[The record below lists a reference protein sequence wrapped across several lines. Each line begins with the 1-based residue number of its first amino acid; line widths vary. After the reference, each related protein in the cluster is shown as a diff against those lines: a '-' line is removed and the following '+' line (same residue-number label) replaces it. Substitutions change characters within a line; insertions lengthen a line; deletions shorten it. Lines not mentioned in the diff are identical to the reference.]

1 MSAGATAGAH
11 LAVCNMS
18 ESTSFESLNLDAHLL
33 ERLDALGYEVATP
46 VQAMAITPAIEG
58 RDVLA
63 TARTGTGKT
72 AAFVLPILQTHRSG
86 VIICPT
92 RELALQVVKEIE
104 RLSGLDSIATALIG
118 GASMKKQIQQLNE
131 WPDAILV
138 ATPGRICDHMERGN
152 VDLDQYDVLVLD
164 EADEMLSMGFADDLD
179 YIVDQMNPDHQTL
192 LFSATM
198 PKHVQKLANKI
209 LDNPELIRASG
220 KEDRPPS
227 LVEQFVMI
235 CTLRQRVEAIE
246 KLLLAWQPNAV
257 IIFCKTRNR
266 VETVADILRPKGAE
280 ALHGGMSQA
289 ERTRVMNRFRE
300 GRTNVLV
307 ATDVAARGIDV
318 DRVDLVLQDD
328 LPTDDDTYI
337 HRVGRT
343 GRAGRTGRSVLMVGN
358 RAVRHIKRIEKKA
371 GELERMEIPTQ
382 KDIDHIQRAQLVE
395 EFSEIEAQQNAVD
408 TFNAAKDAGMSA
420 EDVAIAALSKLL
432 GSSPEKETSNVPKV
446 NKSDNGP
453 KPALVLGLGAMDGI
467 ERGAITGMVY
477 RVGNLPD
484 AVVGRIEMLDKIT
497 AVELPEEF
505 IDQLVQDLDQERVG
519 RRYVRPRR
527 SDDWTFQPEGRHPS
541 QRRHGG
547 GRQGGGRKGP
557 GGRHNSRGKGRSG
570 RSNRRR

>member
-1 MSAGATAGAH
+1 
-11 LAVCNMS
+11 MS
-18 ESTSFESLNLDAHLL
+18 ESITFESLNLETHLL
-33 ERLDALGYEVATP
+33 DRLDALGYEFATP
-46 VQAMAITPAIEG
+46 VQAMAIPPAVEG
-58 RDVLA
+58 KDVLA

-72 AAFVLPILQTHRSG
+72 AAFVLPILQTHKAG

-92 RELALQVVKEIE
+92 RELALQVVNEIE
-104 RLSGLDSIATALIG
+104 RLSGLDNIATALIG

-131 WPDAILV
+131 WPEAILV

-152 VDLDQYDVLVLD
+152 VDLDQYEVLVLD
-164 EADEMLSMGFADDLD
+164 EADEMLSMGFAEDLE
-179 YIVDQMNPDHQTL
+179 YIVDQMNPEHQTL

-198 PKHVQKLANKI
+198 PKHVQKLSNKI
-209 LDNPELIRASG
+209 LNEPVRIQASG
-220 KEDRPPS
+220 KEERPPS
-227 LVEQFVMI
+227 LVQQFVMV
-235 CTLRQRVEAIE
+235 CTLRERVDAIE
-246 KLLLAWQPNAV
+246 KLLLAWQPNAA

-318 DRVDLVLQDD
+318 DRVDLVIQDD

-343 GRAGRTGRSVLMVGN
+343 GRAGRNGRSVLMVGN

-371 GELERMEIPTQ
+371 GALERMDIPTQ

-395 EFSEIEAQQNAVD
+395 EFTEIEPQQNAID
-408 TFNAAKDAGMSA
+408 TFNEAVASGLSA
-420 EDVAIAALSKLL
+420 ENIAIAALSKLL
-432 GSSPEKETSNVPKV
+432 HSSTEKEKSSTPQV

-453 KPALVLGLGAMDGI
+453 KAALVLGLGAMDGI
-467 ERGAITGMVY
+467 DRGSITGMVY

-484 AVVGRIEMLDKIT
+484 ASVGRIEMLDKIT

-505 IDQLVQDLDQERVG
+505 IDQLVQDLEQERVG

-547 GRQGGGRKGP
+547 GGRHGGGRQGGGRKGP
-557 GGRHNSRGKGRSG
+557 GGRHNSRGNGRSG
-570 RSNRRR
+570 RQNRRR

>member
-1 MSAGATAGAH
+1 
-11 LAVCNMS
+11 
-18 ESTSFESLNLDAHLL
+18 
-33 ERLDALGYEVATP
+33 
-46 VQAMAITPAIEG
+46 
-58 RDVLA
+58 
-63 TARTGTGKT
+63 
-72 AAFVLPILQTHRSG
+72 
-86 VIICPT
+86 
-92 RELALQVVKEIE
+92 
-104 RLSGLDSIATALIG
+104 
-118 GASMKKQIQQLNE
+118 
-131 WPDAILV
+131 
-138 ATPGRICDHMERGN
+138 
-152 VDLDQYDVLVLD
+152 LD
-164 EADEMLSMGFADDLD
+164 EADEMLSMGFAEDLE
-179 YIVDQMNPDHQTL
+179 YIVDQMNPEHQTL

-198 PKHVQKLANKI
+198 PKHVQKLSNKI
-209 LDNPELIRASG
+209 LNEPERIQASG
-220 KEDRPPS
+220 KEERPPS
-227 LVEQFVMI
+227 LVQQFVMV
-235 CTLRQRVEAIE
+235 CTLRERVDAIE
-246 KLLLAWQPNAV
+246 KLLLAWQPNAA

-318 DRVDLVLQDD
+318 DRVDLVIQDD

-371 GELERMEIPTQ
+371 GALERMDIPTQ
-382 KDIDHIQRAQLVE
+382 QDIDHIQRAQLVE
-395 EFSEIEAQQNAVD
+395 EFTEVEPQQNAID
-408 TFNAAKDAGMSA
+408 TFNEALASGLTA
-420 EDVAIAALSKLL
+420 ENIAIAALSKLL
-432 GSSPEKETSNVPKV
+432 HSSPEQEKSSTPQV

-453 KPALVLGLGAMDGI
+453 KAALVLGLGAMDGI
-467 ERGAITGMVY
+467 DRGSITGMVY

-484 AVVGRIEMLDKIT
+484 ASVGRIEMLDKIT

-505 IDQLVQDLDQERVG
+505 IDQLVQDLEQERVG

-547 GRQGGGRKGP
+547 GGRQGGGRQGGGRKGP
-557 GGRHNSRGKGRSG
+557 GGRHNSRGNGRSG
-570 RSNRRR
+570 RQNRRR

>member
-1 MSAGATAGAH
+1 
-11 LAVCNMS
+11 MS
-18 ESTSFESLNLDAHLL
+18 ESTTFESLELEAHLL
-33 ERLDALGYEVATP
+33 DRLDALGYEFATP
-46 VQAMAITPAIEG
+46 VQALAIPPAIAG
-58 RDVLA
+58 KDILA

-72 AAFVLPILQTHRSG
+72 AAFVLPILQTHKAG

-92 RELALQVVKEIE
+92 RELALQVVNEIE
-104 RLSGLDSIATALIG
+104 RLSGLDNIATALIG

-131 WPDAILV
+131 WPEAILV

-152 VDLDQYDVLVLD
+152 VDLNQYDVLVLD
-164 EADEMLSMGFADDLD
+164 EADEMLSMGFAEDLD

-209 LDNPELIRASG
+209 LDEPEQIRASG
-220 KEDRPPS
+220 KAERPPS
-227 LVEQFVMI
+227 LVKQFVMI

-246 KLLLAWQPNAV
+246 KLLLLGNQTLQSSSAKHA
-257 IIFCKTRNR
+257 T
-266 VETVADILRPKGAE
+266 ESRPLLTFSGQRELKHFTEGCRRPSA
-280 ALHGGMSQA
+280 
-289 ERTRVMNRFRE
+289 RVMNRFRE

-307 ATDVAARGIDV
+307 ATDVASRGIDV
-318 DRVDLVLQDD
+318 DRVDLILQDD

-371 GELERMEIPTQ
+371 GSLEQIDVPTQ
-382 KDIDHIQRAQLVE
+382 QDIDDMQRAQLVQQ
-395 EFSEIEAQQNAVD
+395 FNEIEPQQTAFD
-408 TFNAAKDAGMSA
+408 AFNAARESGMSA
-420 EDVAIAALSKLL
+420 EKIAIAALSKLL
-432 GSSPEKETSNVPKV
+432 DSSSEQEATSTPQV

-453 KPALVLGLGAMDGI
+453 KAALVLGLGAMDGI
-467 ERGAITGMVY
+467 DRGAITGMVY

-484 AVVGRIEMLDKIT
+484 GSVGRIEMLDKIT

-519 RRYVRPRR
+519 HRYVRPRR

-547 GRQGGGRKGP
+547 GGRQGGGRKGP

-570 RSNRRR
+570 RSKRRR

>member
-1 MSAGATAGAH
+1 MT
-11 LAVCNMS
+11 
-18 ESTSFESLNLDAHLL
+18 EQTTFESLELEAHLL
-33 ERLDALGYEVATP
+33 DRLDALNYEFATP
-46 VQAMAITPAIEG
+46 VQAMAIPPAIEG
-58 RDVLA
+58 KDVLA

-72 AAFVLPILQTHRSG
+72 AAFVLPILQTHRAG

-92 RELALQVVKEIE
+92 RELALQVVNEIE
-104 RLSGLDSIATALIG
+104 RLSGLDNIATALIG
-118 GASMKKQIQQLNE
+118 GASMKKQIQQLTE

-152 VDLDQYDVLVLD
+152 VDLNQYDVLVLD
-164 EADEMLSMGFADDLD
+164 EADEMLSMGFADDLE
-179 YIVDQMNPDHQTL
+179 YIVEQMNPDHQTL

-198 PKHVQKLANKI
+198 PKHVQKLANRI
-209 LDNPELIRASG
+209 LENPVQIQASG
-220 KEDRPPS
+220 KEERPPS
-227 LVEQFVMI
+227 LVKQFVMV
-235 CTLRQRVEAIE
+235 CTLRQRVDAIE
-246 KLLLAWQPNAV
+246 KLLMAWQPNATM
-257 IIFCKTRNR
+257 IFCKTRNR
-266 VETVADILRPKGAE
+266 VETVADILRPSGAE
-280 ALHGGMSQA
+280 AIHGGMSQA

-318 DRVDLVLQDD
+318 DRVDLVIQDD

-371 GELERMEIPTQ
+371 GFLERMDVPSQE
-382 KDIDHIQRAQLVE
+382 DINKLQQGRLIE
-395 EFSEIEAQQNAVD
+395 EFMEIEPQPSAQE
-408 TFNAAKDAGMSA
+408 TLEAAKEAGLSA
-420 EDVAIAALSKLL
+420 EDVALAALSKLL
-432 GSSPEKETSNVPKV
+432 NSKDSDDAETVPQV

-467 ERGAITGMVY
+467 ARGAITGMVY
-477 RVGNLPD
+477 KVGNLPD
-484 AVVGRIEMLDKIT
+484 ASVGRIEILDKIT
-497 AVELPEEF
+497 AVELPEPF
-505 IDQLVQDLDQERVG
+505 IDQLVQDLEQERVG
-519 RRYVRPRR
+519 HRYVRPRR

-547 GRQGGGRKGP
+547 GGRQGGGRKGP
-557 GGRHNSRGKGRSG
+557 GGRHNARGKGRSG

>member
-1 MSAGATAGAH
+1 
-11 LAVCNMS
+11 MS
-18 ESTSFESLNLDAHLL
+18 EQTTFESLDLEAHLL
-33 ERLDALGYEVATP
+33 DRLDALNYEFATP
-46 VQAMAITPAIEG
+46 VQAMAIPPAIEG
-58 RDVLA
+58 KDVLA

-72 AAFVLPILQTHRSG
+72 AAFVLPILQTHRPG

-92 RELALQVVKEIE
+92 RELALQVVNEIE
-104 RLSGLDSIATALIG
+104 RLSGLDNIATALIG

-152 VDLDQYDVLVLD
+152 VDLNQYDVLVLD
-164 EADEMLSMGFADDLD
+164 EADEMLSMGFADDLE
-179 YIVDQMNPDHQTL
+179 YIVEQMNPDHQTL

-198 PKHVQKLANKI
+198 PKHVQKLANRI
-209 LDNPELIRASG
+209 LEEPVQIQASG
-220 KEDRPPS
+220 KEERPPS
-227 LVEQFVMI
+227 LVKQFVMV
-235 CTLRQRVEAIE
+235 CTLRQRVDAIE
-246 KLLLAWQPNAV
+246 KLLMAWQPNATM
-257 IIFCKTRNR
+257 IFCKTRNR
-266 VETVADILRPKGAE
+266 VETVADILRPSGAE
-280 ALHGGMSQA
+280 AIHGGMSQA

-318 DRVDLVLQDD
+318 DRVDLVIQDD

-371 GELERMEIPTQ
+371 GFLERMDVPSQE
-382 KDIDHIQRAQLVE
+382 DINKLQQGRLIE
-395 EFSEIEAQQNAVD
+395 EFMEIEPQSSAQETLD
-408 TFNAAKDAGMSA
+408 AAKEAGLSA
-420 EDVAIAALSKLL
+420 EDVALAALSKLL
-432 GSSPEKETSNVPKV
+432 NSKDSDDTETVPQV

-467 ERGAITGMVY
+467 ARGAITGMVY
-477 RVGNLPD
+477 KVGNLPD
-484 AVVGRIEMLDKIT
+484 ASVGRIEILDKIT
-497 AVELPEEF
+497 AVELPEPF
-505 IDQLVQDLDQERVG
+505 IDQLVQDLEQERVG
-519 RRYVRPRR
+519 HRYVRPRR

-547 GRQGGGRKGP
+547 GGRQGGGRKGP
-557 GGRHNSRGKGRSG
+557 GGRHNARGKGRSG

>member
-1 MSAGATAGAH
+1 
-11 LAVCNMS
+11 MS
-18 ESTSFESLNLDAHLL
+18 EQTTFESLDLEAHLL
-33 ERLDALGYEVATP
+33 DRLDALNYEFATP
-46 VQAMAITPAIEG
+46 VQAMAIPPAIEG
-58 RDVLA
+58 KDVLA

-72 AAFVLPILQTHRSG
+72 AAFVLPILQTHRPG

-92 RELALQVVKEIE
+92 RELALQVVNEIE
-104 RLSGLDSIATALIG
+104 RLSGLDNIATALIG
-118 GASMKKQIQQLNE
+118 GASMKKQIQQLTE

-152 VDLDQYDVLVLD
+152 VDLNQYDVLVLD
-164 EADEMLSMGFADDLD
+164 EADEMLSMGFADDLE
-179 YIVDQMNPDHQTL
+179 YIVEQMNPDHQTL

-198 PKHVQKLANKI
+198 PKHVQKLANRI
-209 LDNPELIRASG
+209 LEDPVQIQASG
-220 KEDRPPS
+220 KEERPPS
-227 LVEQFVMI
+227 LVRQFVMV
-235 CTLRQRVEAIE
+235 CTLRQRVDAIE
-246 KLLLAWQPNAV
+246 KLLMAWQPNATM
-257 IIFCKTRNR
+257 IFCKTRNR
-266 VETVADILRPKGAE
+266 VETVADILRPSGAE
-280 ALHGGMSQA
+280 AIHGGMSQA

-318 DRVDLVLQDD
+318 DRVDLVIQDD

-371 GELERMEIPTQ
+371 GFLERMDVPSQE
-382 KDIDHIQRAQLVE
+382 DINKLQQGRLIE
-395 EFSEIEAQQNAVD
+395 EFMEIEPQTSAQE
-408 TFNAAKDAGMSA
+408 TLEAAKEAGLSA
-420 EDVAIAALSKLL
+420 EDVALAALSKLL
-432 GSSPEKETSNVPKV
+432 NSKDSDDSETVPQV

-467 ERGAITGMVY
+467 ARGAITGMVY
-477 RVGNLPD
+477 KVGNLPD
-484 AVVGRIEMLDKIT
+484 ASVGRIEILDKIT
-497 AVELPEEF
+497 AVELPEPF
-505 IDQLVQDLDQERVG
+505 IDQLVQDLEQERVG
-519 RRYVRPRR
+519 HRYVRPRR

-547 GRQGGGRKGP
+547 GGRQGGGRKGP
-557 GGRHNSRGKGRSG
+557 GGRHNARGKGRSG

>member
-1 MSAGATAGAH
+1 MSD
-11 LAVCNMS
+11 
-18 ESTSFESLNLDAHLL
+18 STTFESLELEAHLL
-33 ERLDALGYEVATP
+33 DRLDALGYEFATP
-46 VQAMAITPAIEG
+46 VQAMAIPPAIAG

-72 AAFVLPILQTHRSG
+72 AAFVLPILQTHKPG

-92 RELALQVVKEIE
+92 RELALQVVNEIE
-104 RLSGLDSIATALIG
+104 RLSGLDNIATALIG
-118 GASMKKQIQQLNE
+118 GASMKKQIQQLTE

-152 VDLDQYDVLVLD
+152 VDLNQYDVLVLD
-164 EADEMLSMGFADDLD
+164 EADEMLSMGFADDLE

-209 LDNPELIRASG
+209 LEDPEQIRASG
-220 KEDRPPS
+220 TEARPPS
-227 LVEQFVMI
+227 LVKQYVMI
-235 CTLRQRVEAIE
+235 CTLRQRVDAIE
-246 KLLLAWQPNAV
+246 KLLLAWQPSAA

-300 GRTNVLV
+300 GRTNLLV

-358 RAVRHIKRIEKKA
+358 RAVRHIKRIEKK
-371 GELERMEIPTQ
+371 
-382 KDIDHIQRAQLVE
+382 
-395 EFSEIEAQQNAVD
+395 
-408 TFNAAKDAGMSA
+408 
-420 EDVAIAALSKLL
+420 
-432 GSSPEKETSNVPKV
+432 
-446 NKSDNGP
+446 
-453 KPALVLGLGAMDGI
+453 
-467 ERGAITGMVY
+467 
-477 RVGNLPD
+477 VG
-484 AVVGRIEMLDKIT
+484 
-497 AVELPEEF
+497 
-505 IDQLVQDLDQERVG
+505 
-519 RRYVRPRR
+519 
-527 SDDWTFQPEGRHPS
+527 
-541 QRRHGG
+541 
-547 GRQGGGRKGP
+547 
-557 GGRHNSRGKGRSG
+557 
-570 RSNRRR
+570 

>member
-1 MSAGATAGAH
+1 
-11 LAVCNMS
+11 MS
-18 ESTSFESLNLDAHLL
+18 ESTTFESLELEAHLL
-33 ERLDALGYEVATP
+33 DRLDALGYEFATP
-46 VQAMAITPAIEG
+46 VQALAIPPAIAG
-58 RDVLA
+58 KDILA

-72 AAFVLPILQTHRSG
+72 AAFVLPILQTHKAG

-92 RELALQVVKEIE
+92 RELALQVVNEIE
-104 RLSGLDSIATALIG
+104 RLSGLDNIATALIG

-131 WPDAILV
+131 WPEAILV

-152 VDLDQYDVLVLD
+152 VDLNQYDVLVLD
-164 EADEMLSMGFADDLD
+164 EADEMLSMGFAEDLD

-209 LDNPELIRASG
+209 LDEPEQIRASG
-220 KEDRPPS
+220 KAERPPS
-227 LVEQFVMI
+227 LVKQFVMI
-235 CTLRQRVEAIE
+235 CTLRQRAEAIE
-246 KLLLAWQPNAV
+246 KLLLAWQPNAA

-307 ATDVAARGIDV
+307 ATDVASRGIDV
-318 DRVDLVLQDD
+318 DRVDLILQDD

-371 GELERMEIPTQ
+371 GSLEQIDVPTQ
-382 KDIDHIQRAQLVE
+382 QDIDDMQRAQLVQQ
-395 EFSEIEAQQNAVD
+395 FNEIEPQQTAFD
-408 TFNAAKDAGMSA
+408 AFNAARESGMSA
-420 EDVAIAALSKLL
+420 EKIAIAALSTLL
-432 GSSPEKETSNVPKV
+432 DSSSEQEATSTPQV

-453 KPALVLGLGAMDGI
+453 KAALVLGLGAMDGI
-467 ERGAITGMVY
+467 DRGAITGMVY

-484 AVVGRIEMLDKIT
+484 GSVGRIEMLDKIT

-519 RRYVRPRR
+519 HRYVRPRR

-547 GRQGGGRKGP
+547 GGRQGGGRKGP

-570 RSNRRR
+570 RSKRRR

>member
-1 MSAGATAGAH
+1 
-11 LAVCNMS
+11 MS
-18 ESTSFESLNLDAHLL
+18 ESITFESLNLEAHLL
-33 ERLDALGYEVATP
+33 DRLDALGYEFATP
-46 VQAMAITPAIEG
+46 VQAMAIPPAVEG
-58 RDVLA
+58 KDVLA

-72 AAFVLPILQTHRSG
+72 AAFVLPILQTHKAG

-92 RELALQVVKEIE
+92 RELALQVVNEIE
-104 RLSGLDSIATALIG
+104 RLSGLDNIATALIG

-131 WPDAILV
+131 WPEAILV

-152 VDLDQYDVLVLD
+152 VDLDQYEVLVLD
-164 EADEMLSMGFADDLD
+164 EADEMLSMGFAEDLE
-179 YIVDQMNPDHQTL
+179 YIVDQMNPEHQTL

-198 PKHVQKLANKI
+198 PKHVQKLSNKI
-209 LDNPELIRASG
+209 LNEPERIQASG
-220 KEDRPPS
+220 KEERPPS
-227 LVEQFVMI
+227 LVQQFVMV
-235 CTLRQRVEAIE
+235 CTLRERVDAIE
-246 KLLLAWQPNAV
+246 KLLLAWQPNAA

-318 DRVDLVLQDD
+318 DRVDLVIQDD

-371 GELERMEIPTQ
+371 GALERMDIPTQ

-395 EFSEIEAQQNAVD
+395 EFTEIEPQQNAID
-408 TFNAAKDAGMSA
+408 TFNEAVASGLSA
-420 EDVAIAALSKLL
+420 ENIAIAALSKLL
-432 GSSPEKETSNVPKV
+432 HSSPEKEKSSTPQV

-453 KPALVLGLGAMDGI
+453 KAALVLGLGAMDGI
-467 ERGAITGMVY
+467 DRGSITGMVY

-484 AVVGRIEMLDKIT
+484 ASVGRIEMLDKIT

-505 IDQLVQDLDQERVG
+505 IDQLVQDLEQERVG

-547 GRQGGGRKGP
+547 GGRHGGGRQGGGRKGP
-557 GGRHNSRGKGRSG
+557 GGRHNSRGNGRSG
-570 RSNRRR
+570 RQNRRR

>member
-1 MSAGATAGAH
+1 
-11 LAVCNMS
+11 MS
-18 ESTSFESLNLDAHLL
+18 ESITFESLNLEAHLL
-33 ERLDALGYEVATP
+33 DRLDALGYEFATP
-46 VQAMAITPAIEG
+46 VQAMALPPAAEG
-58 RDVLA
+58 KDVLA

-72 AAFVLPILQTHRSG
+72 AAFVLPILQTHKAG

-92 RELALQVVKEIE
+92 RELALQVVNEIE
-104 RLSGLDSIATALIG
+104 RLSGLDNIATALIG

-131 WPDAILV
+131 WPEAILV

-152 VDLDQYDVLVLD
+152 VDLDQYEVLVLD
-164 EADEMLSMGFADDLD
+164 EADEMLSMGFAEDLE
-179 YIVDQMNPDHQTL
+179 YIVDQMNPEHQTL

-198 PKHVQKLANKI
+198 PKHVQKLSNKI
-209 LDNPELIRASG
+209 LNEPERIQASG
-220 KEDRPPS
+220 KEERPPS
-227 LVEQFVMI
+227 LVQQFVMV
-235 CTLRQRVEAIE
+235 CTLRERVDAIE
-246 KLLLAWQPNAV
+246 KLLLAWQPNAA

-318 DRVDLVLQDD
+318 DRVDLVIQDD

-371 GELERMEIPTQ
+371 GALERMDIPTQ
-382 KDIDHIQRAQLVE
+382 QDIDHIQRAQLVE
-395 EFSEIEAQQNAVD
+395 EFTEIEPQQNAID
-408 TFNAAKDAGMSA
+408 TFNEALASGLSA
-420 EDVAIAALSKLL
+420 ENIAIAALSKLL
-432 GSSPEKETSNVPKV
+432 HSSQEKEKSSTPQV

-453 KPALVLGLGAMDGI
+453 KAALVLGLGAMDGI
-467 ERGAITGMVY
+467 DRGSITGMVY

-484 AVVGRIEMLDKIT
+484 ASVGRIEMLDKIT

-505 IDQLVQDLDQERVG
+505 IDQLVQDLEQERVG

-547 GRQGGGRKGP
+547 GGRHGGGRQGGGRKGP
-557 GGRHNSRGKGRSG
+557 GGRHNSRGNGRSG
-570 RSNRRR
+570 RQNRRR

>member
-1 MSAGATAGAH
+1 
-11 LAVCNMS
+11 MS
-18 ESTSFESLNLDAHLL
+18 EQTTFESLDLEAHLL
-33 ERLDALGYEVATP
+33 DRLDALNYEFATP
-46 VQAMAITPAIEG
+46 VQAMAIPPAIEG
-58 RDVLA
+58 KDVLA

-72 AAFVLPILQTHRSG
+72 AAFVLPILQTHRPG

-92 RELALQVVKEIE
+92 RELALQVVNEIE
-104 RLSGLDSIATALIG
+104 RLSGLDNIATALIG
-118 GASMKKQIQQLNE
+118 GASMKKQIQQLTE

-152 VDLDQYDVLVLD
+152 VDLNQYDVLVLD
-164 EADEMLSMGFADDLD
+164 EADEMLSMGFADDLE
-179 YIVDQMNPDHQTL
+179 YIVEQMNPDHQTL

-198 PKHVQKLANKI
+198 PKHVQKLANRI
-209 LDNPELIRASG
+209 LEDPVQIQASG
-220 KEDRPPS
+220 KEERPPS
-227 LVEQFVMI
+227 LVKQFVMV
-235 CTLRQRVEAIE
+235 CTLRQRVDAIE
-246 KLLLAWQPNAV
+246 KLLMAWQPNATM
-257 IIFCKTRNR
+257 IFCKTRNR
-266 VETVADILRPKGAE
+266 VETVADILRPSGAE
-280 ALHGGMSQA
+280 AIHGGMSQA

-318 DRVDLVLQDD
+318 DRVDLVIQDD

-371 GELERMEIPTQ
+371 GFLERMDVPSQE
-382 KDIDHIQRAQLVE
+382 DINKLQQGRLIE
-395 EFSEIEAQQNAVD
+395 EFMEIEPQTSAQE
-408 TFNAAKDAGMSA
+408 TLEAAKEAGLSA
-420 EDVAIAALSKLL
+420 EDVALAALSKLL
-432 GSSPEKETSNVPKV
+432 NSNDSDDTEIIPQV

-467 ERGAITGMVY
+467 ARGAITGMVY
-477 RVGNLPD
+477 KVGNLPD
-484 AVVGRIEMLDKIT
+484 ASVGRIEILDKIT
-497 AVELPEEF
+497 AVELPEPF
-505 IDQLVQDLDQERVG
+505 IDQLVQDLEQERVG
-519 RRYVRPRR
+519 HRYVRPRR

-547 GRQGGGRKGP
+547 GGRQGGGRKGP
-557 GGRHNSRGKGRSG
+557 GGRHNARGKGRSG

>member
-1 MSAGATAGAH
+1 
-11 LAVCNMS
+11 MS
-18 ESTSFESLNLDAHLL
+18 ESITFESLNLETHLL
-33 ERLDALGYEVATP
+33 DRLDALGYEFATP
-46 VQAMAITPAIEG
+46 VQAMAIPPAVEG
-58 RDVLA
+58 KDVLA

-72 AAFVLPILQTHRSG
+72 AAFVLPILQTHKAG

-92 RELALQVVKEIE
+92 RELALQVVNEIE
-104 RLSGLDSIATALIG
+104 RLSGLDNIATALIG

-131 WPDAILV
+131 WPEAILV

-152 VDLDQYDVLVLD
+152 VDLNQYEVLVLD
-164 EADEMLSMGFADDLD
+164 EADEMLSMGFAEDLE
-179 YIVDQMNPDHQTL
+179 YIVDQMNPEHQTL

-198 PKHVQKLANKI
+198 PKHVQKLSNKI
-209 LDNPELIRASG
+209 LNEPERIQASG
-220 KEDRPPS
+220 KEERPPS
-227 LVEQFVMI
+227 LVQQFVMV
-235 CTLRQRVEAIE
+235 CTLRDRVDAIE
-246 KLLLAWQPNAV
+246 KLLLAWQPNAA

-318 DRVDLVLQDD
+318 DRVDLVIQDD

-371 GELERMEIPTQ
+371 GALERMDIPTQ
-382 KDIDHIQRAQLVE
+382 QDIDHIQRAQLVE
-395 EFSEIEAQQNAVD
+395 EFTEVEPQQNAID
-408 TFNAAKDAGMSA
+408 TFNEAVASGLSA
-420 EDVAIAALSKLL
+420 EKIAIAALSKLL
-432 GSSPEKETSNVPKV
+432 HSSPEKEKSSTPQV

-453 KPALVLGLGAMDGI
+453 KAALVLGLGAMDGI
-467 ERGAITGMVY
+467 DRGSITGMVY

-484 AVVGRIEMLDKIT
+484 ASVGRIEMLDKIT

-505 IDQLVQDLDQERVG
+505 IDQLVQDLEQERVG

-547 GRQGGGRKGP
+547 GGRHGGGRQGGGRKGP
-557 GGRHNSRGKGRSG
+557 GGRHNSRGNGRSG
-570 RSNRRR
+570 RQNRRR

>member
-1 MSAGATAGAH
+1 
-11 LAVCNMS
+11 MS
-18 ESTSFESLNLDAHLL
+18 EQTTFESLELEAHLL
-33 ERLDALGYEVATP
+33 DRLDALNYEFATP
-46 VQAMAITPAIEG
+46 VQAMAIPPAIEG
-58 RDVLA
+58 KDVLA

-72 AAFVLPILQTHRSG
+72 AAFVLPILQTHRAG

-92 RELALQVVKEIE
+92 RELALQVVNEIE
-104 RLSGLDSIATALIG
+104 RLSGLDNIATALIG
-118 GASMKKQIQQLNE
+118 GASMKKQIQQLTE

-152 VDLDQYDVLVLD
+152 VDLNQYDVLVLD
-164 EADEMLSMGFADDLD
+164 EADEMLSMGFADDLE
-179 YIVDQMNPDHQTL
+179 YIVEQMNPDHQTL

-198 PKHVQKLANKI
+198 PKHVQKLANRI
-209 LDNPELIRASG
+209 LEDPVQIQASG
-220 KEDRPPS
+220 KEERPPS
-227 LVEQFVMI
+227 LVKQFVMV
-235 CTLRQRVEAIE
+235 CTLRQRVDAIE
-246 KLLLAWQPNAV
+246 KLLMAWQPNATM
-257 IIFCKTRNR
+257 IFCKTRNR
-266 VETVADILRPKGAE
+266 VETVADILRPSGAE
-280 ALHGGMSQA
+280 AIHGGMSQA

-318 DRVDLVLQDD
+318 DRVDLVIQDD

-371 GELERMEIPTQ
+371 GFLERMDVPSQE
-382 KDIDHIQRAQLVE
+382 DINKLQQGRLIE
-395 EFSEIEAQQNAVD
+395 EFMEIEPHPSAQE
-408 TFNAAKDAGMSA
+408 TLEAAKEAGLSA
-420 EDVAIAALSKLL
+420 EDVALAALSKLL
-432 GSSPEKETSNVPKV
+432 NSKDSDDAETVPQV

-467 ERGAITGMVY
+467 ARGAITGMVY
-477 RVGNLPD
+477 KVGNLPD
-484 AVVGRIEMLDKIT
+484 ASVGRIEILDKIT
-497 AVELPEEF
+497 AVELPEPF
-505 IDQLVQDLDQERVG
+505 IDQLVQDLEQERVG
-519 RRYVRPRR
+519 HRYVRPRR

-547 GRQGGGRKGP
+547 GGRQGGGRKGP
-557 GGRHNSRGKGRSG
+557 GGRHNARGKGRSG

>member
-1 MSAGATAGAH
+1 
-11 LAVCNMS
+11 MS
-18 ESTSFESLNLDAHLL
+18 ESTTFESLNLDAHLL
-33 ERLDALGYEVATP
+33 DRLDALGYEVATP
-46 VQAMAITPAIEG
+46 VQAMAIPPAIEG
-58 RDVLA
+58 KDVLA

-72 AAFVLPILQTHRSG
+72 AAFVLPILQTHRPG

-92 RELALQVVKEIE
+92 RELALQVVNEIE
-104 RLSGLDSIATALIG
+104 RLSGLDNIATALIG
-118 GASMKKQIQQLNE
+118 GASMKKQIQQLTE
-131 WPDAILV
+131 WPEAILV

-152 VDLDQYDVLVLD
+152 VDLNQYDVLVLD
-164 EADEMLSMGFADDLD
+164 EADEMLSMGFADDLE
-179 YIVDQMNPDHQTL
+179 YIVEQMNPEHQTL

-198 PKHVQKLANKI
+198 PKHVQKLANRI
-209 LDNPELIRASG
+209 LEEPEQIRASG
-220 KEDRPPS
+220 KEERPPS
-227 LVEQFVMI
+227 LVKQFVMI
-235 CTLRQRVEAIE
+235 STLKQRVDAIE
-246 KLLLAWQPNAV
+246 KLLLAWQPSATIV
-257 IIFCKTRNR
+257 FCKTRNR

-343 GRAGRTGRSVLMVGN
+343 GRAGRTGRSVLLVGN

-371 GELERMEIPTQ
+371 GQLERMEIPTQ
-382 KDIDHIQRAQLVE
+382 KDIDHIQRVQLIE
-395 EFSEIEAQQNAVD
+395 EFSEIEPQQNALD
-408 TFNAAKDAGMSA
+408 TFNEAKNAGMSA

-432 GSSPEKETSNVPKV
+432 GSSSETNAEVVPQV

-453 KPALVLGLGAMDGI
+453 KAALVLGLGSMDGI

-484 AVVGRIEMLDKIT
+484 ACVGRIEMLDKIT

-505 IDQLVQDLDQERVG
+505 IDQLVRDLEQERVG
-519 RRYVRPRR
+519 HRYVRPRR

-557 GGRHNSRGKGRSG
+557 GGRHNSRGKGRQG
-570 RSNRRR
+570 RPNRRR

>member
-1 MSAGATAGAH
+1 
-11 LAVCNMS
+11 MS
-18 ESTSFESLNLDAHLL
+18 ESITFESLNLETHLL
-33 ERLDALGYEVATP
+33 DRLDALGYEFATP
-46 VQAMAITPAIEG
+46 VQAMAIPPAVEG
-58 RDVLA
+58 KDVLA

-72 AAFVLPILQTHRSG
+72 AAFVLPILQTHKAG

-92 RELALQVVKEIE
+92 RELALQVVNEIE
-104 RLSGLDSIATALIG
+104 RLSGLDNIATALIG

-131 WPDAILV
+131 WPEAILV

-152 VDLDQYDVLVLD
+152 VDLDQYEVLVLD
-164 EADEMLSMGFADDLD
+164 EADEMLSMGFAEDLE
-179 YIVDQMNPDHQTL
+179 YIVDQMNPEHQTL

-198 PKHVQKLANKI
+198 PKHVQKLSNKI
-209 LDNPELIRASG
+209 LNEPERIQASG
-220 KEDRPPS
+220 KEERPPS
-227 LVEQFVMI
+227 LVQQFVMV
-235 CTLRQRVEAIE
+235 CTLRERVDAIE
-246 KLLLAWQPNAV
+246 KLLLAWQPNAA

-318 DRVDLVLQDD
+318 DRVDLVIQDD

-371 GELERMEIPTQ
+371 GALERMDIPTQ

-395 EFSEIEAQQNAVD
+395 EFTEIEPQQNAID
-408 TFNAAKDAGMSA
+408 TFNEAVASGLSA
-420 EDVAIAALSKLL
+420 ENIAIAALSKLL
-432 GSSPEKETSNVPKV
+432 HSSPEKEKSSTPQV

-453 KPALVLGLGAMDGI
+453 KAALILGLGAMDGI
-467 ERGAITGMVY
+467 DRGSITGMVY

-484 AVVGRIEMLDKIT
+484 ASVGRIEMLDKIT

-505 IDQLVQDLDQERVG
+505 IDQLVQDLEQERVG

-547 GRQGGGRKGP
+547 GGRHGGGRQGGGRKGP
-557 GGRHNSRGKGRSG
+557 GGRHNSRGNGRSG
-570 RSNRRR
+570 RQNRRR

>member
-1 MSAGATAGAH
+1 
-11 LAVCNMS
+11 MS
-18 ESTSFESLNLDAHLL
+18 ESTTFESLNLDAHLL
-33 ERLDALGYEVATP
+33 DRLDALGYEVATP
-46 VQAMAITPAIEG
+46 VQAMAIPPAIEG
-58 RDVLA
+58 KDVLA

-72 AAFVLPILQTHRSG
+72 AAFVLPILQTHRPG

-92 RELALQVVKEIE
+92 RELALQVVNEIE
-104 RLSGLDSIATALIG
+104 RLSGLDNIATALIG
-118 GASMKKQIQQLNE
+118 GASMKKQIQQLTE
-131 WPDAILV
+131 WPEAILV

-152 VDLDQYDVLVLD
+152 VDLNQYDVLVLD
-164 EADEMLSMGFADDLD
+164 EADEMLSMGFADDLE
-179 YIVDQMNPDHQTL
+179 YIVEQMNPEHQTL

-198 PKHVQKLANKI
+198 PKHVQKLANRI
-209 LDNPELIRASG
+209 LEEPEQIRASG
-220 KEDRPPS
+220 KEERPPS
-227 LVEQFVMI
+227 LVKQFVMI
-235 CTLRQRVEAIE
+235 STLKQRVDAIE
-246 KLLLAWQPNAV
+246 KLLLAWQPSATIV
-257 IIFCKTRNR
+257 FCKTRNR

-343 GRAGRTGRSVLMVGN
+343 GRAGRTGRSVLLVGN

-371 GELERMEIPTQ
+371 GPLERMEIPTQ
-382 KDIDHIQRAQLVE
+382 KDIDHIQRVQLIE
-395 EFSEIEAQQNAVD
+395 EFSEIEPQQNALD
-408 TFNAAKDAGMSA
+408 TFNEAKNAGMSA

-432 GSSPEKETSNVPKV
+432 GTSPETNAEVVPQV

-453 KPALVLGLGAMDGI
+453 KAALVLGLGAMDGI

-484 AVVGRIEMLDKIT
+484 ACVGRIEMLDKIT
-497 AVELPEEF
+497 AVELPEQF
-505 IDQLVQDLDQERVG
+505 IDQLVRDLEQERVG
-519 RRYVRPRR
+519 HRYVRPRR

-557 GGRHNSRGKGRSG
+557 GGRHNSRGKGRQG
-570 RSNRRR
+570 RPNRRR

>member
-1 MSAGATAGAH
+1 
-11 LAVCNMS
+11 MS
-18 ESTSFESLNLDAHLL
+18 ESITFESLNLEAHLL
-33 ERLDALGYEVATP
+33 DRLDALGYEFATP
-46 VQAMAITPAIEG
+46 VQAMAIPPAVEG

-72 AAFVLPILQTHRSG
+72 AAFVLPILQTHKAG

-92 RELALQVVKEIE
+92 RELALQVVNEIE
-104 RLSGLDSIATALIG
+104 RLSGLDNIATALIG

-131 WPDAILV
+131 WPEAILV

-152 VDLDQYDVLVLD
+152 VDLDQYEVLVLD
-164 EADEMLSMGFADDLD
+164 EADEMLSMGFAEDLE
-179 YIVDQMNPDHQTL
+179 YIVDQMNPEHQTL

-198 PKHVQKLANKI
+198 PKHVQKLSNKI
-209 LDNPELIRASG
+209 LNEPERIQASG
-220 KEDRPPS
+220 KEERPPS
-227 LVEQFVMI
+227 LVQQFVMV
-235 CTLRQRVEAIE
+235 CTLRERVDAIE
-246 KLLLAWQPNAV
+246 KLLLAWQPNAA

-318 DRVDLVLQDD
+318 DRVDLVIQDD

-371 GELERMEIPTQ
+371 GALERMDIPTQ
-382 KDIDHIQRAQLVE
+382 QDIDHIQRAQLVE
-395 EFSEIEAQQNAVD
+395 EFTEVEPQQNAID
-408 TFNAAKDAGMSA
+408 TFNEAVASGLSA
-420 EDVAIAALSKLL
+420 ENIAIAALSKLL
-432 GSSPEKETSNVPKV
+432 HSSQEKEKSSAPQV

-453 KPALVLGLGAMDGI
+453 KAALVLGLGAMDGI
-467 ERGAITGMVY
+467 DRGSITGMVY

-484 AVVGRIEMLDKIT
+484 ASVGRIEMLDKIT

-505 IDQLVQDLDQERVG
+505 IDQLVQDLEQERVG

-547 GRQGGGRKGP
+547 GGRHGGGRQGGGRKGP
-557 GGRHNSRGKGRSG
+557 GGRHNSRGNGRSG
-570 RSNRRR
+570 RQNRRR

>member
-1 MSAGATAGAH
+1 
-11 LAVCNMS
+11 MS
-18 ESTSFESLNLDAHLL
+18 ESITFESLNLEAHLL
-33 ERLDALGYEVATP
+33 DRLDALGYEFATP
-46 VQAMAITPAIEG
+46 VQAMAIPPAVEG

-72 AAFVLPILQTHRSG
+72 AAFVLPILQTHKAG

-92 RELALQVVKEIE
+92 RELALQVVNEIE
-104 RLSGLDSIATALIG
+104 RLSGLDNIATALIG

-131 WPDAILV
+131 WPEAILV

-152 VDLDQYDVLVLD
+152 VDLDQYEVLVLD
-164 EADEMLSMGFADDLD
+164 EADEMLSMGFAEDLE
-179 YIVDQMNPDHQTL
+179 YIVDQMNPEHQTL

-198 PKHVQKLANKI
+198 PKHVQKLSNKI
-209 LDNPELIRASG
+209 LNEPERIQASG
-220 KEDRPPS
+220 KEERPPS
-227 LVEQFVMI
+227 LVQQFVMV
-235 CTLRQRVEAIE
+235 CTLRERVDAIE
-246 KLLLAWQPNAV
+246 KLLLAWQPNAA

-318 DRVDLVLQDD
+318 DRVDLVIQDD

-371 GELERMEIPTQ
+371 GALERMDIPTQ
-382 KDIDHIQRAQLVE
+382 QDIDHIQRAQLVE
-395 EFSEIEAQQNAVD
+395 EFTEVEPQQNAID
-408 TFNAAKDAGMSA
+408 TFNEAVASGLSA
-420 EDVAIAALSKLL
+420 EKIAIAALSKLL
-432 GSSPEKETSNVPKV
+432 HSSQEKEKSSTPQV
-446 NKSDNGP
+446 NKSVNGP
-453 KPALVLGLGAMDGI
+453 KAALVLGLGAMDGI
-467 ERGAITGMVY
+467 DRGSITGMVY

-484 AVVGRIEMLDKIT
+484 ASVGRIEMLDKIT

-505 IDQLVQDLDQERVG
+505 IDQLVQDLEQERVG

-547 GRQGGGRKGP
+547 GGRHGGGRQGGGRKGP
-557 GGRHNSRGKGRSG
+557 GGRHNSRGNGRSG
-570 RSNRRR
+570 RQNRRR

>member
-1 MSAGATAGAH
+1 
-11 LAVCNMS
+11 MS
-18 ESTSFESLNLDAHLL
+18 ESTTFESLNLDAHLL
-33 ERLDALGYEVATP
+33 DRLDALGYEVATP
-46 VQAMAITPAIEG
+46 VQAMAIPPAIEG
-58 RDVLA
+58 KDVLA

-72 AAFVLPILQTHRSG
+72 AAFVLPILQTHRPG

-92 RELALQVVKEIE
+92 RELALQVVNEIE
-104 RLSGLDSIATALIG
+104 RLSGLDNIATALIG
-118 GASMKKQIQQLNE
+118 GASMKKQIQQLTE
-131 WPDAILV
+131 WPEAILV

-152 VDLDQYDVLVLD
+152 VDLNQYDVLVLD
-164 EADEMLSMGFADDLD
+164 EADEMLSMGFADDLE
-179 YIVDQMNPDHQTL
+179 YIVEQMNPEHQTL

-198 PKHVQKLANKI
+198 PKHVQKLANRI
-209 LDNPELIRASG
+209 LEEPEQIRASG
-220 KEDRPPS
+220 KEERPPS
-227 LVEQFVMI
+227 LVKQFVMI
-235 CTLRQRVEAIE
+235 STLKQRVDAIE
-246 KLLLAWQPNAV
+246 KLLLAWQPSATIV
-257 IIFCKTRNR
+257 FCKTRNR

-343 GRAGRTGRSVLMVGN
+343 GRAGRTGRSVLLVGN

-371 GELERMEIPTQ
+371 GQLERMEIPTQ
-382 KDIDHIQRAQLVE
+382 KDIDHIQRVQLIE
-395 EFSEIEAQQNAVD
+395 EFSEIEPQQNALD
-408 TFNAAKDAGMSA
+408 TFNEAKNAGMSA

-432 GSSPEKETSNVPKV
+432 GSSSETNAEVVPQV

-453 KPALVLGLGAMDGI
+453 KAALVLGLGAMDGI

-484 AVVGRIEMLDKIT
+484 ACVGRIEMLDKIT

-505 IDQLVQDLDQERVG
+505 IDQLVRDLEQERVG
-519 RRYVRPRR
+519 HRYVRPRR

-557 GGRHNSRGKGRSG
+557 GGRHNSRGKGRQG
-570 RSNRRR
+570 RPNRRR

>member
-1 MSAGATAGAH
+1 
-11 LAVCNMS
+11 MS
-18 ESTSFESLNLDAHLL
+18 EQTTFESLDLEAHLL
-33 ERLDALGYEVATP
+33 DRLDALDYEFATP
-46 VQAMAITPAIEG
+46 VQAMAIPPAIEG
-58 RDVLA
+58 KDVLA

-72 AAFVLPILQTHRSG
+72 AAFVLPILQTHRPG

-92 RELALQVVKEIE
+92 RELALQVVNEIE
-104 RLSGLDSIATALIG
+104 RLSGLDNIATALIG
-118 GASMKKQIQQLNE
+118 GASMKKQIQQLTE

-152 VDLDQYDVLVLD
+152 VDLNQYDVLVLD
-164 EADEMLSMGFADDLD
+164 EADEMLSMGFADDLE
-179 YIVDQMNPDHQTL
+179 YIVEQMNPGHQTL

-198 PKHVQKLANKI
+198 PKHVQKLANRI
-209 LDNPELIRASG
+209 LEDPVQIQASG
-220 KEDRPPS
+220 KEERPPS
-227 LVEQFVMI
+227 LVKQFVMV
-235 CTLRQRVEAIE
+235 CTLRQRVDAIE
-246 KLLLAWQPNAV
+246 KLLMAWQPNATM
-257 IIFCKTRNR
+257 IFCKTRNR
-266 VETVADILRPKGAE
+266 VETVADILRPSGAE
-280 ALHGGMSQA
+280 AIHGGMSQA

-318 DRVDLVLQDD
+318 DRVDLVIQDD

-371 GELERMEIPTQ
+371 GFLERMDVPSQE
-382 KDIDHIQRAQLVE
+382 DINKLQQGRLIE
-395 EFSEIEAQQNAVD
+395 EFMEIEPQTSAQE
-408 TFNAAKDAGMSA
+408 TLEAAKEAGLSA
-420 EDVAIAALSKLL
+420 EDVALAALSKLL
-432 GSSPEKETSNVPKV
+432 NSKDSDDTETVPQV

-467 ERGAITGMVY
+467 ARGAITGMVY
-477 RVGNLPD
+477 KVGNLPD
-484 AVVGRIEMLDKIT
+484 ASVGRIEILDKIT
-497 AVELPEEF
+497 AVELPEPF
-505 IDQLVQDLDQERVG
+505 IDQLVQDLEQERVG
-519 RRYVRPRR
+519 HRYVRPRR

-547 GRQGGGRKGP
+547 GGRQGGGRKGP
-557 GGRHNSRGKGRSG
+557 GGRHNARGKGRSG

>member
-1 MSAGATAGAH
+1 
-11 LAVCNMS
+11 MS
-18 ESTSFESLNLDAHLL
+18 EQTTFESLELEAHLID
-33 ERLDALGYEVATP
+33 RLDALNYEFATP
-46 VQAMAITPAIEG
+46 VQAMAIPPAIEG
-58 RDVLA
+58 KDVLA

-72 AAFVLPILQTHRSG
+72 AAFVLPILQTHRAG

-92 RELALQVVKEIE
+92 RELALQVVNEIE
-104 RLSGLDSIATALIG
+104 RLSGLDNIATALIG
-118 GASMKKQIQQLNE
+118 GASMKKQIQQLTE

-152 VDLDQYDVLVLD
+152 VDLNQYDVLVLD
-164 EADEMLSMGFADDLD
+164 EADEMLSMGFAEDLE
-179 YIVDQMNPDHQTL
+179 YIVEQMNPDHQTL

-198 PKHVQKLANKI
+198 PKHVQKLANRI
-209 LDNPELIRASG
+209 LEDPVQIQASG

-227 LVEQFVMI
+227 LVKQFVMI
-235 CTLRQRVEAIE
+235 CTLRQRVDAIE
-246 KLLLAWQPNAV
+246 KLLMAWQPNATMV
-257 IIFCKTRNR
+257 FCKTRNR
-266 VETVADILRPKGAE
+266 VETVADILRPSGAE
-280 ALHGGMSQA
+280 AIHGGMSQA

-318 DRVDLVLQDD
+318 DRVDLVIQDD

-371 GELERMEIPTQ
+371 GSLEQMDVPSQE
-382 KDIDHIQRAQLVE
+382 DINKLQRARLIE
-395 EFSEIEAQQNAVD
+395 EFTEIEPQTSAQE
-408 TFNAAKDAGMSA
+408 TLEAAKEAGLSA
-420 EDVAIAALSKLL
+420 EDVALAALSKLL
-432 GSSPEKETSNVPKV
+432 NSNESKESETVPQV

-467 ERGAITGMVY
+467 ARGAITGMVY
-477 RVGNLPD
+477 KVGNLPD
-484 AVVGRIEMLDKIT
+484 ASVGRIEILDKIT
-497 AVELPEEF
+497 AVELPESF

-519 RRYVRPRR
+519 HRYVRPRR

-547 GRQGGGRKGP
+547 GGRQGGGRKGP
-557 GGRHNSRGKGRSG
+557 GGRHNARGKGRSG

>member
-1 MSAGATAGAH
+1 
-11 LAVCNMS
+11 MS
-18 ESTSFESLNLDAHLL
+18 EQTTFESLDLEAHLL
-33 ERLDALGYEVATP
+33 DRLDALNYEFATP
-46 VQAMAITPAIEG
+46 VQAMAIPPAIEG
-58 RDVLA
+58 KDVLA

-72 AAFVLPILQTHRSG
+72 AAFVLPILQTHRPG

-92 RELALQVVKEIE
+92 RELALQVVNEIE
-104 RLSGLDSIATALIG
+104 RLSGLDNIATALIG

-152 VDLDQYDVLVLD
+152 VDLNQYDVLVLD
-164 EADEMLSMGFADDLD
+164 EADEMLSMGFADDLE
-179 YIVDQMNPDHQTL
+179 YIVEQMNPDHQTL

-198 PKHVQKLANKI
+198 PKHVQKLANRI
-209 LDNPELIRASG
+209 LEEPVQIQASG
-220 KEDRPPS
+220 KEERPPS
-227 LVEQFVMI
+227 LVKQFVMV
-235 CTLRQRVEAIE
+235 CTLRQRVDAIE
-246 KLLLAWQPNAV
+246 KLLMAWQPNATM
-257 IIFCKTRNR
+257 IFCKTRNR
-266 VETVADILRPKGAE
+266 VETVADILRPSGAE
-280 ALHGGMSQA
+280 AIHGGMSQA

-318 DRVDLVLQDD
+318 DRVDLVIQDD

-371 GELERMEIPTQ
+371 GFLERMDVPSQE
-382 KDIDHIQRAQLVE
+382 DINKLQQGRLIE
-395 EFSEIEAQQNAVD
+395 EFMEIEPQPSAHETLD
-408 TFNAAKDAGMSA
+408 AAKEAGLSA
-420 EDVAIAALSKLL
+420 EDVALAALSKLL
-432 GSSPEKETSNVPKV
+432 NSKDSDDTETVPQV

-467 ERGAITGMVY
+467 ARGAITGMVY
-477 RVGNLPD
+477 KVGNLPD
-484 AVVGRIEMLDKIT
+484 ASVGRIEILDKIT
-497 AVELPEEF
+497 AVELPEPF
-505 IDQLVQDLDQERVG
+505 IDQLVQDLEQERVG
-519 RRYVRPRR
+519 HRYVRPRR
-527 SDDWTFQPEGRHPS
+527 SHDWTFQPEGRHPS

-547 GRQGGGRKGP
+547 GGRQGGGRKGP
-557 GGRHNSRGKGRSG
+557 GGRHNARGKGRSG

>member
-1 MSAGATAGAH
+1 MT
-11 LAVCNMS
+11 
-18 ESTSFESLNLDAHLL
+18 EQTTFESLELEAHLL
-33 ERLDALGYEVATP
+33 DRLDALNYEFATP
-46 VQAMAITPAIEG
+46 VQAMAIPPAIEG
-58 RDVLA
+58 KDVLA

-72 AAFVLPILQTHRSG
+72 AAFVLPILQTHRAG

-92 RELALQVVKEIE
+92 RELALQVVNEIE
-104 RLSGLDSIATALIG
+104 RLSGLDNIATALIG
-118 GASMKKQIQQLNE
+118 GASMKKQIQQLTE

-152 VDLDQYDVLVLD
+152 VDLNQYDVLVLD
-164 EADEMLSMGFADDLD
+164 EADEMLSMGFADDLE
-179 YIVDQMNPDHQTL
+179 YIVEQMNPDHQTL

-198 PKHVQKLANKI
+198 PKHVQKLANRI
-209 LDNPELIRASG
+209 LEDPVQIQASG
-220 KEDRPPS
+220 KEERPPS
-227 LVEQFVMI
+227 LVKQFVMV
-235 CTLRQRVEAIE
+235 CTLRQRVDAIE
-246 KLLLAWQPNAV
+246 KLLMAWQPNATM
-257 IIFCKTRNR
+257 IFCKTRNR
-266 VETVADILRPKGAE
+266 VETVADILRPSGAE
-280 ALHGGMSQA
+280 AIHGGMSQA

-318 DRVDLVLQDD
+318 DRVDLVIQDD

-371 GELERMEIPTQ
+371 GFLERMDVPSQE
-382 KDIDHIQRAQLVE
+382 DINKLQQGRLIE
-395 EFSEIEAQQNAVD
+395 EFMEIEPHPSAQE
-408 TFNAAKDAGMSA
+408 TLEAAKEAGLSA
-420 EDVAIAALSKLL
+420 EDVALAALSKLL
-432 GSSPEKETSNVPKV
+432 NSKDSDDAETVPQV

-467 ERGAITGMVY
+467 ARGAITGMVY
-477 RVGNLPD
+477 KVGNLPD
-484 AVVGRIEMLDKIT
+484 ASVGRIEILDKIT
-497 AVELPEEF
+497 AVELPEPF
-505 IDQLVQDLDQERVG
+505 IDQLVQDLEQERVG
-519 RRYVRPRR
+519 HRYVRPRR

-547 GRQGGGRKGP
+547 GGRQGGGRKGP
-557 GGRHNSRGKGRSG
+557 GGRHNARGKGRSG

>member
-1 MSAGATAGAH
+1 
-11 LAVCNMS
+11 MS
-18 ESTSFESLNLDAHLL
+18 ESITFESLNLEAHLL
-33 ERLDALGYEVATP
+33 DRLDALGYEFATP
-46 VQAMAITPAIEG
+46 VQAMAIPPAVEG
-58 RDVLA
+58 KDVLA

-72 AAFVLPILQTHRSG
+72 AAFVLPILQTHKAG

-92 RELALQVVKEIE
+92 RELALQVVNEIE
-104 RLSGLDSIATALIG
+104 RLSGLDNIATALIG

-131 WPDAILV
+131 WPEAILV

-152 VDLDQYDVLVLD
+152 VDLDQYEVLVLD
-164 EADEMLSMGFADDLD
+164 EADEMLSMGFAEDLE
-179 YIVDQMNPDHQTL
+179 YIVDQMNPEHQTL

-198 PKHVQKLANKI
+198 PKHVQKLSNKI
-209 LDNPELIRASG
+209 LNEPERIQASG
-220 KEDRPPS
+220 KEERPPS
-227 LVEQFVMI
+227 LVQQFVMV
-235 CTLRQRVEAIE
+235 CTLRERVDAIE
-246 KLLLAWQPNAV
+246 KLLLAWQPNAA

-318 DRVDLVLQDD
+318 DRVDLVIQDD

-371 GELERMEIPTQ
+371 GALERMDIPTQ
-382 KDIDHIQRAQLVE
+382 QDIDHIQRAQLVE
-395 EFSEIEAQQNAVD
+395 EFTEVEPQQNAID
-408 TFNAAKDAGMSA
+408 TFNEAVASGLSA
-420 EDVAIAALSKLL
+420 EKIAIAALSKLL
-432 GSSPEKETSNVPKV
+432 HSSQEKEKSSTPQV

-453 KPALVLGLGAMDGI
+453 KAALVLGLGAMDGI
-467 ERGAITGMVY
+467 DRGSITGMVY

-484 AVVGRIEMLDKIT
+484 ASVGRIEMLDKIT

-505 IDQLVQDLDQERVG
+505 IDQLVQDLEQERVG

-547 GRQGGGRKGP
+547 GGRHGGGRQGGGRKGP
-557 GGRHNSRGKGRSG
+557 GGRHNSRGNGRSG
-570 RSNRRR
+570 RQNRRR

>member
-1 MSAGATAGAH
+1 
-11 LAVCNMS
+11 MS
-18 ESTSFESLNLDAHLL
+18 EQTTFESLDLEAHLL
-33 ERLDALGYEVATP
+33 DRLDALNYEFATP
-46 VQAMAITPAIEG
+46 VQAMAIPPAIEG
-58 RDVLA
+58 KDVLA

-72 AAFVLPILQTHRSG
+72 AAFVLPILQTHRPG

-92 RELALQVVKEIE
+92 RELALQVVNEIE
-104 RLSGLDSIATALIG
+104 RLSGLDNIATALIG

-152 VDLDQYDVLVLD
+152 VDLNQYDVLVLD
-164 EADEMLSMGFADDLD
+164 EADEMLSMGFADDLE
-179 YIVDQMNPDHQTL
+179 YIVEQMNPDHQTL

-198 PKHVQKLANKI
+198 PKHVQKLANRI
-209 LDNPELIRASG
+209 LEEPVQIQASG
-220 KEDRPPS
+220 KEERPPS
-227 LVEQFVMI
+227 LVKQFVMV
-235 CTLRQRVEAIE
+235 CTLRQRVDAIE
-246 KLLLAWQPNAV
+246 KLLMAWQPNATM
-257 IIFCKTRNR
+257 IFCKTRNR
-266 VETVADILRPKGAE
+266 VETVADILRPSGAE
-280 ALHGGMSQA
+280 AIHGGMSQA

-318 DRVDLVLQDD
+318 DRVDLVIQDD

-371 GELERMEIPTQ
+371 GFLERMDVPSQE
-382 KDIDHIQRAQLVE
+382 DINKLQQGRLIE
-395 EFSEIEAQQNAVD
+395 EFMEIEPQPSAHETLD
-408 TFNAAKDAGMSA
+408 AAKEAGLSA
-420 EDVAIAALSKLL
+420 EDVALAALSKLL
-432 GSSPEKETSNVPKV
+432 NSKDSDDTETVPQV

-467 ERGAITGMVY
+467 ARGAITGMVY
-477 RVGNLPD
+477 KVGNLPD
-484 AVVGRIEMLDKIT
+484 ASVGRIEILDKIT
-497 AVELPEEF
+497 AVELPEPF
-505 IDQLVQDLDQERVG
+505 IDQLVQDLEQERVG
-519 RRYVRPRR
+519 HRYVRPRR

-547 GRQGGGRKGP
+547 GGRQGGGRKGP
-557 GGRHNSRGKGRSG
+557 GGRHNARGKGRSG

>member
-1 MSAGATAGAH
+1 
-11 LAVCNMS
+11 MS
-18 ESTSFESLNLDAHLL
+18 EQTTFESLELEAHLL
-33 ERLDALGYEVATP
+33 DRLDALNYEFATP
-46 VQAMAITPAIEG
+46 VQAMAIPPAIEG
-58 RDVLA
+58 KDVLA

-72 AAFVLPILQTHRSG
+72 AAFVLPILQTHRAG

-92 RELALQVVKEIE
+92 RELALQVVNEIE
-104 RLSGLDSIATALIG
+104 RLSGLENIATALIG
-118 GASMKKQIQQLNE
+118 GASMKKQIQQLTE

-152 VDLDQYDVLVLD
+152 VDLNQYDVLVLD
-164 EADEMLSMGFADDLD
+164 EADEMLSMGFADDLE
-179 YIVDQMNPDHQTL
+179 YIVEQMNPDHQTL

-198 PKHVQKLANKI
+198 PKHVQKLANRI
-209 LDNPELIRASG
+209 LEDPVQIQASG
-220 KEDRPPS
+220 KEERPPS
-227 LVEQFVMI
+227 LVKQFVMV
-235 CTLRQRVEAIE
+235 CTLRQRVDAIE
-246 KLLLAWQPNAV
+246 KLLMAWQPNATM
-257 IIFCKTRNR
+257 IFCKTRNR
-266 VETVADILRPKGAE
+266 VETVADILRPSGAE
-280 ALHGGMSQA
+280 AIHGGMSQA

-318 DRVDLVLQDD
+318 DRVDLVIQDD

-371 GELERMEIPTQ
+371 GFLERMDVPSQE
-382 KDIDHIQRAQLVE
+382 DINKLQQGRLIE
-395 EFSEIEAQQNAVD
+395 EFMEIEPQPSAQE
-408 TFNAAKDAGMSA
+408 TLEAAKEAGLSA
-420 EDVAIAALSKLL
+420 EDVALAALSKLL
-432 GSSPEKETSNVPKV
+432 NSNDSDDSEPVPQV

-467 ERGAITGMVY
+467 ARGAITGMVY
-477 RVGNLPD
+477 KVGNLPD
-484 AVVGRIEMLDKIT
+484 ASVGRIEILDKIT
-497 AVELPEEF
+497 AVELPEPF
-505 IDQLVQDLDQERVG
+505 IDQLVQDLEQERVG
-519 RRYVRPRR
+519 HRYVRPRR

-547 GRQGGGRKGP
+547 GGRQGGGRKGP
-557 GGRHNSRGKGRSG
+557 GGRHNARGKGRSR

>member
-1 MSAGATAGAH
+1 
-11 LAVCNMS
+11 MS
-18 ESTSFESLNLDAHLL
+18 ESITFESLNLETHLL
-33 ERLDALGYEVATP
+33 DRLDALGYEFATP
-46 VQAMAITPAIEG
+46 VQAMAIPPAVEG
-58 RDVLA
+58 KDVLA

-72 AAFVLPILQTHRSG
+72 AAFVLPILQTHKAG

-92 RELALQVVKEIE
+92 RELALQVVNEIE
-104 RLSGLDSIATALIG
+104 RLSGLDNIATALIG

-131 WPDAILV
+131 WPEAILV

-152 VDLDQYDVLVLD
+152 VDLDQYEVLVLD
-164 EADEMLSMGFADDLD
+164 EADEMLSMGFAEDLE
-179 YIVDQMNPDHQTL
+179 YIVDQMNPEHQTL

-198 PKHVQKLANKI
+198 PKHVQKLSNKI
-209 LDNPELIRASG
+209 LNEPERIQASG
-220 KEDRPPS
+220 KEERPPS
-227 LVEQFVMI
+227 LVQQFVMV
-235 CTLRQRVEAIE
+235 CTLRERVDAIE
-246 KLLLAWQPNAV
+246 KLLLAWQPNAA

-318 DRVDLVLQDD
+318 DRVDLVIQDD

-371 GELERMEIPTQ
+371 GALERMDIPTQ
-382 KDIDHIQRAQLVE
+382 QDIDHIQRAQLVE
-395 EFSEIEAQQNAVD
+395 EFTEVEPQQNAID
-408 TFNAAKDAGMSA
+408 TFNEAVASGLSA
-420 EDVAIAALSKLL
+420 ENIAIAALSKLL
-432 GSSPEKETSNVPKV
+432 HSSQEKEKSSTPQV

-453 KPALVLGLGAMDGI
+453 KAALVLGLGAMDGI
-467 ERGAITGMVY
+467 DRGSITGMVY

-484 AVVGRIEMLDKIT
+484 ASVGRIEMLDKIT

-505 IDQLVQDLDQERVG
+505 IDQLVQDLEQERVG

-547 GRQGGGRKGP
+547 GGRHGGGRQGGGRKGP
-557 GGRHNSRGKGRSG
+557 GGRHNSRGNGRSG
-570 RSNRRR
+570 RQNRRR

>member
-1 MSAGATAGAH
+1 
-11 LAVCNMS
+11 MS
-18 ESTSFESLNLDAHLL
+18 EQTTFESLDLEAHLL
-33 ERLDALGYEVATP
+33 DRLDALNYEFATP
-46 VQAMAITPAIEG
+46 VQAMAIPPAIEG
-58 RDVLA
+58 KDVLA

-72 AAFVLPILQTHRSG
+72 AAFVLPILQTHRPG

-92 RELALQVVKEIE
+92 RELALQVVNEIE
-104 RLSGLDSIATALIG
+104 RLSGLDNIATALIG
-118 GASMKKQIQQLNE
+118 GASMKKQIQQLTE

-152 VDLDQYDVLVLD
+152 VDLNQYDVLVLD
-164 EADEMLSMGFADDLD
+164 EADEMLSMGFADDLE
-179 YIVDQMNPDHQTL
+179 YIVEQMNPDHQTL

-198 PKHVQKLANKI
+198 PKHVQKLANRI
-209 LDNPELIRASG
+209 LEDPVQIQASG
-220 KEDRPPS
+220 KEERPPS
-227 LVEQFVMI
+227 LVKQFVMV
-235 CTLRQRVEAIE
+235 CTLRQRVDAIE
-246 KLLLAWQPNAV
+246 KLLMAWQPNATM
-257 IIFCKTRNR
+257 IFCKTRNR
-266 VETVADILRPKGAE
+266 VETVADILRPGGAE
-280 ALHGGMSQA
+280 AIHGGMSQA

-318 DRVDLVLQDD
+318 DRVDLVIQDD

-371 GELERMEIPTQ
+371 GFLEQMDVPSQEDINKLQQGRLIEEFMEIEPQ
-382 KDIDHIQRAQLVE
+382 SSAQETLE
-395 EFSEIEAQQNAVD
+395 
-408 TFNAAKDAGMSA
+408 AAKEAGLSA
-420 EDVAIAALSKLL
+420 EDVALAALSKLL
-432 GSSPEKETSNVPKV
+432 NSKDSDDAETVPQV

-467 ERGAITGMVY
+467 ARGAITGMVY
-477 RVGNLPD
+477 KVGNLPD
-484 AVVGRIEMLDKIT
+484 ASVGRIEILDKIT
-497 AVELPEEF
+497 AVELPEPF
-505 IDQLVQDLDQERVG
+505 IDQLVQDLEQERVG
-519 RRYVRPRR
+519 HRYVRPRR

-547 GRQGGGRKGP
+547 GGRQGGGRKGP
-557 GGRHNSRGKGRSG
+557 GGRHNARGKGRSG

>member
-1 MSAGATAGAH
+1 
-11 LAVCNMS
+11 MS
-18 ESTSFESLNLDAHLL
+18 ESTTFESLELEAHLL
-33 ERLDALGYEVATP
+33 DRLDALGYEFATP
-46 VQAMAITPAIEG
+46 VQALAIPPAIAG
-58 RDVLA
+58 KDILA

-72 AAFVLPILQTHRSG
+72 AAFVLPILQTHKAG

-92 RELALQVVKEIE
+92 RELALQVVNEIE
-104 RLSGLDSIATALIG
+104 RLSGLDNIATALIG

-131 WPDAILV
+131 WPEAILV

-152 VDLDQYDVLVLD
+152 VDLNQYDVLVLD
-164 EADEMLSMGFADDLD
+164 EADEMLSMGFAEDLD

-209 LDNPELIRASG
+209 LDEPEQIRASG
-220 KEDRPPS
+220 KAERPPS
-227 LVEQFVMI
+227 LVKQFVMI
-235 CTLRQRVEAIE
+235 CTLRQRAEAIE
-246 KLLLAWQPNAV
+246 KLLLAWQPNAA

-307 ATDVAARGIDV
+307 ATDVASRGIDV
-318 DRVDLVLQDD
+318 DRVDLILQDD

-371 GELERMEIPTQ
+371 GSLEQIDVPTQ
-382 KDIDHIQRAQLVE
+382 QDIDDMQRAQLVQQ
-395 EFSEIEAQQNAVD
+395 FNEIEPQQTAFD
-408 TFNAAKDAGMSA
+408 AFNAARESGMSA
-420 EDVAIAALSKLL
+420 EKIAIAALSKLL
-432 GSSPEKETSNVPKV
+432 DSSSEQEATSTPQV

-453 KPALVLGLGAMDGI
+453 KAALVLGLGAMDGI
-467 ERGAITGMVY
+467 DRGAITGMVY

-484 AVVGRIEMLDKIT
+484 GSVGRIEMLDKIT

-519 RRYVRPRR
+519 HRYVRPRR

-547 GRQGGGRKGP
+547 GGRQGGGRKGP

-570 RSNRRR
+570 RSKRRR

>member
-1 MSAGATAGAH
+1 
-11 LAVCNMS
+11 MS
-18 ESTSFESLNLDAHLL
+18 EQTTFESLELEAHLL
-33 ERLDALGYEVATP
+33 DRLDALNYEFATP
-46 VQAMAITPAIEG
+46 VQAMAIPPAVEG
-58 RDVLA
+58 KDVLA

-72 AAFVLPILQTHRSG
+72 AAFVLPILQTHRAG

-92 RELALQVVKEIE
+92 RELALQVVNEIE
-104 RLSGLDSIATALIG
+104 RLSGLDNIATALIG
-118 GASMKKQIQQLNE
+118 GASMKKQIQQLTE

-152 VDLDQYDVLVLD
+152 VDLNQYDVLVLD
-164 EADEMLSMGFADDLD
+164 EADEMLSMGFAEDLE
-179 YIVDQMNPDHQTL
+179 YIVEQMNPDHQTL

-198 PKHVQKLANKI
+198 PKHVQKLANRI
-209 LDNPELIRASG
+209 LEDPVQIQASG

-227 LVEQFVMI
+227 LVKQFVMI
-235 CTLRQRVEAIE
+235 CTLRQRVDAIE
-246 KLLLAWQPNAV
+246 KLLMAWQPNATMV
-257 IIFCKTRNR
+257 FCKTRNR
-266 VETVADILRPKGAE
+266 VETVADILRPSGAE
-280 ALHGGMSQA
+280 AIHGGMSQA

-318 DRVDLVLQDD
+318 DRVDLVIQDD

-371 GELERMEIPTQ
+371 GTLERMDVPSQE
-382 KDIDHIQRAQLVE
+382 DINKLQRARLIE
-395 EFSEIEAQQNAVD
+395 EFTEIEPQTSAQE
-408 TFNAAKDAGMSA
+408 TLEAAKEAGLSA
-420 EDVAIAALSKLL
+420 EDVALAALSKLL
-432 GSSPEKETSNVPKV
+432 NSNESKESETVPQV

-467 ERGAITGMVY
+467 ARGAITGMVY
-477 RVGNLPD
+477 KVGNLPD
-484 AVVGRIEMLDKIT
+484 ASVGRIEILDKIT
-497 AVELPEEF
+497 AVELPEPF
-505 IDQLVQDLDQERVG
+505 IDQLVQDLEQERVG
-519 RRYVRPRR
+519 HRYVRPRR

-547 GRQGGGRKGP
+547 GGRQGGGRKGP
-557 GGRHNSRGKGRSG
+557 GGRHNARGKGRSG
-570 RSNRRR
+570 RPNRRR